1 MSIYLDVLSPMRR
14 LSLSF
19 QNNLHDPVKA
29 VRRVKEFTWT
39 MAKQQI
45 LIENTLDSK
54 DSIMT
59 SYKKFLSEIVEK
71 ESEKEGKVQYFYQ
84 DVKFKKFQ
92 ISNTNVRNNYVE
104 AIHNIADCMEE
115 CFSSLYES
123 PLFKHMVTMLD
134 VSTWPPVSSAEKF
147 GDQEIIEMTNYFEN
161 LLVLGQL
168 RLFRFLLNG

>member
-1 MSIYLDVLSPMRR
+1 MRIAIELYGPLIGHIESLSQTDSQPKRRAQLIGFIKRWKNASLPLLMSIYLDVLSPMHR

-59 SYKKFLSEIVEK
+59 L
-71 ESEKEGKVQYFYQ
+71 
-84 DVKFKKFQ
+84 
-92 ISNTNVRNNYVE
+92 
-104 AIHNIADCMEE
+104 
-115 CFSSLYES
+115 
-123 PLFKHMVTMLD
+123 
-134 VSTWPPVSSAEKF
+134 
-147 GDQEIIEMTNYFEN
+147 
-161 LLVLGQL
+161 
-168 RLFRFLLNG
+168 

>member
-1 MSIYLDVLSPMRR
+1 
-14 LSLSF
+14 
-19 QNNLHDPVKA
+19 
-29 VRRVKEFTWT
+29 
-39 MAKQQI
+39 
-45 LIENTLDSK
+45 
-54 DSIMT
+54 MT
-59 SYKKFLSEIVEK
+59 SYKTFLSEIVEK

-161 LLVLGQL
+161 LFSTGPTQVDKIPVEWVVLKSYMLPIISNNKKSSYFDIWNLHSQMRPL
-168 RLFRFLLNG
+168 